1 MSKRIMNETELANA
15 MDSLPRHIKPQRD
28 LWPDINERLE
38 KFGRGNGSHYQA
50 PLWRMPAMAAAIM
63 LALTGGIFIGRGIE
77 TEPLSAAPQMAI
89 ENAMLGTVA
98 ATEREYQAAFSELVP
113 LDYSGLLLG
122 GEEPDALR
130 ESWEDLLHTESS
142 LLAALRE
149 FPQDIFLNEKL
160 LDLRS
165 QQLQFVKQLAMLEQ
179 NNWRRT

>member
-1 MSKRIMNETELANA
+1 MKESELQSAI
-15 MDSLPRHIKPQRD
+15 DSLPHSIKPQRD
-28 LWPDINERLE
+28 LWPGIDKRLE
-38 KFGRGNGSHYQA
+38 NAGRGDGSHYQA
-50 PLWRMPAMAAAIM
+50 PQWRMPAMAAAIM
-63 LALTGGIFIGRGIE
+63 LALTGGIFIGRGID
-77 TEPLSAAPQMAI
+77 TEPLNAAPQIAM

-149 FPQDIFLNEKL
+149 FPKDIFLNEKL